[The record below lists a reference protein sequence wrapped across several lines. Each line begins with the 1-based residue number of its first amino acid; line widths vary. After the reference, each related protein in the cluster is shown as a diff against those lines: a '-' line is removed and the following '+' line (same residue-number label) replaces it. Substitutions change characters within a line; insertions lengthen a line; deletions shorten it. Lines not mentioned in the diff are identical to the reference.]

1 MTTAPLL
8 LITRDPSHPL
18 AMMAF
23 RFAKAYLESHTNQK
37 NDNKES
43 SNQKNGNQK
52 TSNENDAKLA
62 VFFYGDAAQTA
73 NRLRWQSAEIT
84 DMTKLWQSLVE
95 KYNLALPV
103 CVSTALSRGI
113 SDADNSR
120 RHELSGDN
128 LAEGFSL
135 VGLGELATLMSTRRL
150 LQF

>member
-8 LITRDPSHPL
+8 LITHDPSHPL

-23 RFAKAYLESHTNQK
+23 RFAKAYLESHISQK
-37 NDNKES
+37 NDNEEGS
-43 SNQKNGNQK
+43 SQD
-52 TSNENDAKLA
+52 TANENDAKLA
-62 VFFYGDAAQTA
+62 VFFYGNAAQTA

-95 KYNLALPV
+95 EYHLELPV

-113 SDADNSR
+113 SDSDNSR
-120 RHELSGDN
+120 RHELIGDN
-128 LAEGFSL
+128 LAAGFSL
-135 VGLGELATLMSTRRL
+135 VGLGELATLMSSRRL